1 MNSHSIKNLK
11 NETKKTKTKSLD
23 SDVNILTDI
32 VRKDIEQSY
41 NINVS
46 MGTEAYFSERYGW
59 TLRKY

>member
-23 SDVNILTDI
+23 SDVNILKDI